1 MPRMYGEIRHT
12 VVVVPNLVLVLAL
25 GVDDDFGEEDGQDV
39 FEEFHGKVE
48 LGPVVARLEDIQHVV

>member
-1 MPRMYGEIRHT
+1 MYGEIRRT

-39 FEEFHGKVE
+39 FEEFHCKVE